1 MKLAVGIRKLGFRKW
16 YERELLQ
23 GHAHMVLWFLCLI
36 GLVAAIEGSARSH
49 PLVDQLMNLFT
60 IVACAGMGY
69 WAMRRYLYLLG
80 HAEAVANQA
89 ECPQCR
95 THGRLDL
102 LRTNANGDEL
112 DVRCRKCGQEW
123 RISDGP

>member
-1 MKLAVGIRKLGFRKW
+1 MKLAEGIRKLGFRKW

-49 PLVDQLMNLFT
+49 PVGDQLMNLLS

-80 HAEAVANQA
+80 HAETVANQA

-102 LRTNANGDEL
+102 LRTDVNGDEL

-123 RISDGP
+123 RISDDP